1 MQMHTTKKNNLFFQY
16 FNKYTIMKCFIFAED
31 FDILNN
37 IDLFNSTE
45 RKIAFLVSCVFVKLG
60 WLLYFIID
68 LI

>member
-1 MQMHTTKKNNLFFQY
+1 
-16 FNKYTIMKCFIFAED
+16 MKCFIFAED